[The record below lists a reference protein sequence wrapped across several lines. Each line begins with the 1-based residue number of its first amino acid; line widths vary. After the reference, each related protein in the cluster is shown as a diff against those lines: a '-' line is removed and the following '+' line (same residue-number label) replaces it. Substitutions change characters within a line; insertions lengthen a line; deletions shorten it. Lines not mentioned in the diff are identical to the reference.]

1 MKKAAASVILA
12 GILWGCISIF
22 IRRLSAAG
30 FDSLEISFIRLVI
43 AALCFTGYLAIRDRK
58 KLRVRLRD
66 CWMFIGTGIISV
78 ALFNTCYFY
87 TMINSQASIAVVL
100 LYTSPVFVMIL
111 SAILFHE
118 KITLR
123 KLAVVAITF
132 FGCLC
137 VTGALE
143 GRIVLSPFVL
153 LTGLASGLFYALYTI
168 FGKYALAK
176 YDTMTVTGYTF
187 LFGAVGSIPLG
198 KPSDVVSKIIADPE
212 LIVWC
217 VGIAVFSTVL
227 PYLFYTWGLQRMD
240 SCKASILVAV
250 EPLVGAVLGMC
261 FYGESHEIIKIIGI
275 VLILAAIVVLNL
287 PTRNPSRR

>member
-1 MKKAAASVILA
+1 MKKAVFSVVLA
-12 GILWGCISIF
+12 GVLWGCISIF

-30 FDSLEISFIRLVI
+30 FDSLEISFVRLVI
-43 AALCFTGYLAIRDRK
+43 AAICFTAYLAVKDRK
-58 KLRVRLRD
+58 KLRIRLRD
-66 CWMFIGTGIISV
+66 SYLFIGTGIISV

-100 LYTSPVFVMIL
+100 LYTSPVFIMIL
-111 SAILFHE
+111 SAILFKE
-118 KITLR
+118 RITVR
-123 KLAVVAITF
+123 KLCVVAITF
-132 FGCLC
+132 AGCLC

-143 GRIVLSPFVL
+143 GAAAISGTVL

-198 KPSDVVSKIIADPE
+198 KPGDVVSKIIADPE

-261 FYGESHEIIKIIGI
+261 FYGESHGIIKIIGI